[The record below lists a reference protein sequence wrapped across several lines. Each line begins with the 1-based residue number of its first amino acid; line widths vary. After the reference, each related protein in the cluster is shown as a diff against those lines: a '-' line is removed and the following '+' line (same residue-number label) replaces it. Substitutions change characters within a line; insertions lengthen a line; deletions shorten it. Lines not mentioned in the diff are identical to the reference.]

1 MTYIISDTHFLHKN
15 IIKFTNR
22 PQNHNQLMIENWNNI
37 VKPDDTVIHLG
48 DVSCGLKLYE
58 NGQELIEK
66 IISSLNGTKIL
77 IKGNHDYKP
86 NQYYIDLGFE
96 SVQDYI
102 IVDKVLLCHYP
113 LEIGQ
118 YDNEYQK
125 EIEQLQK
132 IAEENAIEE
141 VWHGHSHT
149 KHYTSTK
156 IPHRNFAVELNNYT
170 PVLV

>member
-1 MTYIISDTHFLHKN
+1 
-15 IIKFTNR
+15 
-22 PQNHNQLMIENWNNI
+22 MIENWNRVI
-37 VKPDDTVIHLG
+37 QPEDTVIHLG
-48 DVSCGLKLYE
+48 DVSCGLKLYD

-66 IISSLNGTKIL
+66 IISGLNGTKIL

-86 NQYYIDLGFE
+86 NRYYIDLGFE

-102 IVDKVLLCHYP
+102 IVEKTLLCHYP
-113 LEIGQ
+113 LELSK
-118 YDNEYQK
+118 YDSEYHNQIK
-125 EIEQLQK
+125 ELMK
-132 IAEENAIEE
+132 IAADNNIEE

-149 KHYTSTK
+149 KHYKNMK